1 MKRNQSLIRELSKLV
16 GVSLLLVRNDATLGA
31 RGLLAHR
38 GQPVPV
44 RASKMDRMLSRA
56 SIRVALAA
64 ALACA
69 AVGCSDDGTGGVDK
83 AGGTGE
89 PVTLRMATAYHD
101 LGDLPALAYFVNQ
114 VAEVSDGAVRIEI
127 VGEWGDAAPNAE
139 ESVVRG
145 VADGDADLGWAGSR
159 VFDTLGVTE
168 FQALAAP
175 MLVDSYALE
184 GTIIRSG
191 ITKEMMSG
199 LDDVGVEGLGVLA
212 EGLRKPFGVER
223 PIVGPGDWKDIT
235 FATVASKTQ
244 AAAISALGAEPVE
257 LFGSGREEAL
267 DEGEIQGFEFS
278 LYNYSR
284 DPALQDKAPF
294 VTANVNLW
302 PLMSVVFGNPE
313 GLSALST
320 EQRGWLEE
328 AARDAADR
336 SSTLVDTDAE
346 SVRNVCG
353 GGPRFTV
360 ASAHELAALKK
371 AFAPVYASFRKDPTT
386 EMFIDKILAL
396 KDTVAPAAAVPSN
409 EDCAGAAPGPGESGT
424 GTAPAALNGT
434 YRYKITLDAAQDAS
448 MVDDQ
453 DTYPIIT
460 TIYLEDGNLEGGCYG
475 AEGGTYS
482 VDGDRI
488 AFHSSEY
495 DYTTEVTFKQ
505 DEVGNLDLTPAPGTD
520 PGDAFQC
527 YSQEWTKI
535 E

>member
-1 MKRNQSLIRELSKLV
+1 
-16 GVSLLLVRNDATLGA
+16 
-31 RGLLAHR
+31 
-38 GQPVPV
+38 
-44 RASKMDRMLSRA
+44 MDRMWSRA
-56 SIRVALAA
+56 SLRVAVVA

-69 AVGCSDDGTGGVDK
+69 AVGCGDDGTGGVDK

-101 LGDLPALAYFVNQ
+101 LGDLPALAYFVNH
-114 VAEVSDGAVRIEI
+114 VAEVSDGEIRIEI

-139 ESVVRG
+139 ETVVRG

-159 VFDTLGVTE
+159 VFDTLGVSE
-168 FQALAAP
+168 FQALVAP

-184 GTIIRSG
+184 GMIIRDG
-191 ITKEMMSG
+191 ITKDMMSG
-199 LDDVGVEGLGVLA
+199 LDEVGVEGLGVLA
-212 EGLRKPFGVER
+212 EGLRKPFGVEQ
-223 PIVGPGDWKDIT
+223 PIVGLEDWKDIT

-244 AAAISALGAEPVE
+244 AAAIRALGAEPVE
-257 LFGSGREEAL
+257 LFGSGREKAL
-267 DEGEIQGFEFS
+267 DDGEIQGFEFS

-284 DPALQDKAPF
+284 DPALQDKAPY

-302 PLMSVVFGNPE
+302 PLMSVLFANPE
-313 GLSALST
+313 RLSSLST
-320 EQRGWLEE
+320 KQRGWLEE

-346 SVRNVCG
+346 SVRNTCG

-360 ASAHELAALKK
+360 ASAQELATLKE
-371 AFAPVYASFRKDPTT
+371 AFAPVYASLRQDPKTK
-386 EMFIDKILAL
+386 MFIDKIDAL
-396 KDTVAPAAAVPSN
+396 KDTVAPAAALPSN
-409 EDCAGAAPGPGESGT
+409 TDCSGEAPDPGDPET

-434 YRYKITLDAAQDAS
+434 YRYKITFEAAQDAG
-448 MVDDQ
+448 MVDDE
-453 DTYPIIT
+453 DTYPT
-460 TIYLEDGNLEGGCYG
+460 VVTIYLEDGDLEGGCYG

-495 DYTTEVTFKQ
+495 GYTTEVTFKQ
-505 DEVGNLDLTPAPGTD
+505 DDEGNLDLTPVPGTD

-535 E
+535 S